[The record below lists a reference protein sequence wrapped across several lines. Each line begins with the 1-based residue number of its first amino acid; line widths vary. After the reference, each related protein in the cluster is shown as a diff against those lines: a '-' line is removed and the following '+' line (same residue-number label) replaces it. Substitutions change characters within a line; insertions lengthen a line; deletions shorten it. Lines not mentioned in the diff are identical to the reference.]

1 MNRADGSRHAD
12 EHGTSDSVVDQASPE
27 NTALATLQVRL
38 PPFWEKNPRSW
49 FAQVEAQFH
58 LRRVSTQLSKYD
70 YVVSALPPD
79 IADEL
84 DDVLATTPP
93 ADAYDQLKAAILLRK
108 SESTTSRLQRLLTT
122 EELGDQRPSQILHRM
137 RQLLGEQSSD
147 VNKLHLTGAVL
158 ATATARR
165 MVLAPA
171 NDMSLDRLAE
181 MADRVAEYAAPTLAA
196 LTEPQSSAT
205 AIHELQAKV
214 DQLAVTVASLQ
225 KHAGGKLITCTG
237 DAPAGSLGFV
247 VLHRKAPRLKR
258 GERPRFID
266 EYLRRSP
273 TPEVPPRRGFRSLS
287 PLRQASR
294 LHRSRQKSLSLLPRR
309 RI

>member
-38 PPFWEKNPRSW
+38 PPFWAKNPRSW

-58 LRRVSTQLSKYD
+58 LRRVSTQLSKYY

-84 DDVLATTPP
+84 DDVLAATPP

-122 EELGDQRPSQILHRM
+122 EELGDQRPSQLLHRM
-137 RQLLGEQSSD
+137 RQLLGEQASD
-147 VNKLHLTGAVL
+147 VNNSILRELFLQRLPQGV
-158 ATATARR
+158 R

-214 DQLAVTVASLQ
+214 DQLTVTVASLQ
-225 KHAGGKLITCTG
+225 KHAGGTRRSSQRSHSHQRNSSSARARSPSPRPSTCWY
-237 DAPAGSLGFV
+237 
-247 VLHRKAPRLKR
+247 HRKYGQRALKCHPPCVWQ
-258 GERPRFID
+258 EN
-266 EYLRRSP
+266 
-273 TPEVPPRRGFRSLS
+273 TP
-287 PLRQASR
+287 AS
-294 LHRSRQKSLSLLPRR
+294 H
-309 RI
+309 